1 MGTYYDSV
9 NLIQYDDIETLKP
22 SGTSKYTFGEWV
34 TGGSYQYGGYL
45 LSDYTLSGS
54 KPSHTVIKA
63 AGTQQVISALDDI
76 EERTLTLP
84 MIFEPTNPGATI
96 TSQADT
102 LQRNIAQW
110 TRLLMNGGEPV
121 RIQLGN
127 WSNTTFVGRLVD
139 ISESK
144 NILPDGTMQLI
155 TYTLKGYLSQGL
167 GSTYHTSYSAGT
179 IEGTSPRI
187 ASIVDFRKAA
197 SYSGVWVLGT
207 RITGLTDY
215 VYIRFDGI
223 KKRILAAKEP
233 ASGESVVWENVMQN
247 VEGFNGFPYLVSGES
262 YKLGELPAVGTA
274 SNGGSTTSLVSAAIT
289 IYDKILI

>member
-9 NLIQYDDIETLKP
+9 NLIRYDDISALKP
-22 SGTSKYTFGEWV
+22 SRTSKYTFQEWSV
-34 TGGSYQYGGYL
+34 DRSYQYGGYL
-45 LSDYTLSGS
+45 LGDYTLSGS
-54 KPSHTVIKA
+54 KPTHTVIRA

-84 MIFEPTNPGATI
+84 MIFEPTNPKAAV

-102 LQRNIAQW
+102 LQEKIAAW
-110 TRLLMNGGEPV
+110 TKRLMNNGEPV
-121 RIQLGN
+121 RLKLGN
-127 WSNTTFVGRLVD
+127 WSNVNFVGRLVD
-139 ISESK
+139 ISDSE

-155 TYTLKGYLSQGL
+155 TYTLKGYLSEGL
-167 GSTYHTSYSAGT
+167 GSTYHTSYTAGT
-179 IEGTSPRI
+179 IEGASPKI
-187 ASIVDFRKAA
+187 AAIVDFRKSA

-215 VYIRFDGI
+215 VYIRFDGVN
-223 KKRILAAKEP
+223 KRLLAAKEP
-233 ASGESVVWENVMQN
+233 ASGEPVVWENVMQN

-262 YKLGELPAVGTA
+262 YKLGEIPAVGTA
-274 SNGGSTTSLVSAAIT
+274 KNGSSTTSLVSAAIT